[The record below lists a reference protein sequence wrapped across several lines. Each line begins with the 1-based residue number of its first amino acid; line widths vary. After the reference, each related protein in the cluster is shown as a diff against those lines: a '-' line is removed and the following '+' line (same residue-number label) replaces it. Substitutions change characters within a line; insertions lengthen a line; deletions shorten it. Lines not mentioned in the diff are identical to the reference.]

1 MAADDVDYAGK
12 GQKKG
17 MGQKVRN
24 CCNSVWNPQKKEFLG
39 RTGSSWAKI
48 GVFYIIFY
56 SCLAGFFA
64 IMMVGFFATL
74 DDNAPTMQK
83 MYSLI
88 KQNPG
93 MGFRPMYNKDST
105 LINFNASNSSTYQQ
119 EIDDIIN
126 YLKDN
131 NYLLDNYYPSNVTHN
146 ANGVKL
152 FTIDEAA
159 TGGCEYFP
167 EPDKKYNSFGYG
179 KGEPCVMLKINKVFD
194 WKPENF
200 DNDTAG
206 ADFKKQ
212 AVDAMGHE
220 PDPNQIGVSCEG
232 ENDGDIDN
240 LGKASFYPS
249 TGFSFDYFPYTGKS
263 DNLYRAPIVFAHF
276 PHVKKGVVIQVW
288 CKLWVKNIKHH
299 KNDKAGSVHFELL
312 VDEYKPSSGSTG
324 GGR

>member
-24 CCNSVWNPQKKEFLG
+24 CCNSIWNPQKKEFLG

-74 DDNAPTMQK
+74 DENAPTMQK

-105 LINFNASNSSTYQQ
+105 LVKFNASNETTYQQ
-119 EIDDIIN
+119 EIDDIIY
-126 YLKDN
+126 YLRVN
-131 NYLLDNYYPSNVTHN
+131 SYLDDKNHTSNITHN
-146 ANGVKL
+146 TDGTKL
-152 FTIDEAA
+152 FSIDEA
-159 TGGCEYFP
+159 TVGGCPYYP
-167 EPDKKYNSFGYG
+167 NDRYKSFGYG
-179 KGEPCVMLKINKVFD
+179 DGKPCVMLKINKVFD
-194 WKPENF
+194 WMPENF

-206 ADFKKQ
+206 ADFKKA
-212 AVDAMGHE
+212 AVAAMRHD

-240 LGKASFYPS
+240 LGEPSFSPS
-249 TGFSFDYFPYTGKS
+249 NGFSFEYFPYKGDKQ
-263 DNLYRAPIVFAHF
+263 YRAPIVFASF
-276 PHVKKGVVIQVW
+276 PNVKKGVVIQVW

-312 VDEYKPSSGSTG
+312 VDDIQQSGGSTG